1 MQLTQGIQRF
11 RREVFPKESSL
22 FQELAEGQSPETL
35 FITCADSRVVPTLVT
50 QTKPG
55 DLFISRTVGNIVPPY
70 GDDRDGVASAV
81 EYAVVALKVRG
92 IVVCGHSDCGAMK
105 GLLHPEKLES
115 LPSTRA
121 WLRHAQTVREKVLGA
136 GSAASGES
144 ETELLRALI
153 EQNVVTQLEHLKT
166 HPSVAKALAR
176 GELELY
182 GLVYRIGS
190 GDVVAYDAWTERFLP
205 VEGDVLACATPPDE
219 VKKRLQNTPVH
230 GAA

>member
-1 MQLTQGIQRF
+1 MQLTKGIQKF
-11 RREVFPKESSL
+11 RREVFPGESNL
-22 FQELAEGQSPETL
+22 FHQLAEAQSPNTL
-35 FITCADSRVVPTLVT
+35 FITCADSRVVPSLLT

-70 GDDRDGVASAV
+70 GEGRDGVASAV
-81 EYAVVALKVRG
+81 EYAVVALKVRS

-105 GLLHPEKLES
+105 ALLHPDKLEN

-121 WLRHAQTVREKVLGA
+121 WLEHAQTVREKVLGGDKATSA
-136 GSAASGES
+136 GSEA
-144 ETELLRALI
+144 ELLCALI
-153 EQNVVTQLEHLKT
+153 EQNVVSQLEHLKT
-166 HPSVAKALAR
+166 HPCVSDALNR

-190 GDVVAYDAWTERFLP
+190 GEVVAYDAWTERFLP

-219 VKKRLQNTPVH
+219 VKKRLQNAPMH